1 MVATT
6 SRLPAADRRESIL
19 VAAAERFAARGYD
32 ATTLDEIA
40 AAAGVTKPILYRHF
54 GSKQDLYLALLARHA
69 ADMPGFVSPIPRCPD
84 GRIDLGAILDPW
96 LAYAQSKTANIL
108 FAVEA
113 ARRWATDGIAVNAL
127 RPVAAIKTPG
137 WLASRSAEVLQT
149 RAHRVSPPDS
159 YVEAAILLAMQDVAT
174 CSGQELTDAQVL
186 SRFGSEIDIE
196 RFGAMNAP
204 VWSESLGRAQ
214 GDVR

>member
-40 AAAGVTKPILYRHF
+40 AVAGVTKPILYRHF

-69 ADMPGFVSPIPRCPD
+69 GDMPGFVSPIPRCPD

-96 LAYAQSKTANIL
+96 LAYAQANRHGWRML
-108 FAVEA
+108 FRDAGGGEEIVAYRRAVRRR
-113 ARRWATDGIAVNAL
+113 AREVVAGFL
-127 RPVAAIKTPG
+127 VAAGTG
-137 WLASRSAEVLQT
+137 LADAELQAAAEIVRAGLAGLVLWWAENPEVPREVL
-149 RAHRVSPPDS
+149 V
-159 YVEAAILLAMQDVAT
+159 AAAVRILD
-174 CSGQELTDAQVL
+174 
-186 SRFGSEIDIE
+186 
-196 RFGAMNAP
+196 P
-204 VWSESLGRAQ
+204 VIAG
-214 GDVR
+214 

>member
-69 ADMPGFVSPIPRCPD
+69 GP
-84 GRIDLGAILDPW
+84 
-96 LAYAQSKTANIL
+96 QS
-108 FAVEA
+108 
-113 ARRWATDGIAVNAL
+113 
-127 RPVAAIKTPG
+127 
-137 WLASRSAEVLQT
+137 
-149 RAHRVSPPDS
+149 HRVVPSQPVTSPMLPLVKDR
-159 YVEAAILLAMQDVAT
+159 YLAPGDRVAGELPTGPLLGEAYFHRDQWPAIVVERGAAK
-174 CSGQELTDAQVL
+174 
-186 SRFGSEIDIE
+186 
-196 RFGAMNAP
+196 
-204 VWSESLGRAQ
+204 
-214 GDVR
+214 